1 MHENESAY
9 YATGLNLARHVRRHK
24 FPTDP
29 CSFGSAKLSLIPA
42 NYCTKRCC
50 LFKKKKKKGG
60 KILSEILDPLISVG
74 VLLLGISKADATLLS
89 ILTDN

>member
-1 MHENESAY
+1 MLGGINFPRTHA
-9 YATGLNLARHVRRHK
+9 ALALQTDTNSCQLLHK
-24 FPTDP
+24 EMLLVQ
-29 CSFGSAKLSLIPA
+29 KE
-42 NYCTKRCC
+42 
-50 LFKKKKKKGG
+50 KKKGG